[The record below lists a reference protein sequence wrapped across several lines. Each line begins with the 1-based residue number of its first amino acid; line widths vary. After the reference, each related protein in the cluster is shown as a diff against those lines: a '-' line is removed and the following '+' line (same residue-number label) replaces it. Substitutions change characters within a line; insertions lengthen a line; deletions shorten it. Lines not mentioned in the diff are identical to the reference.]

1 MDTFMNTTEK
11 QDVDTL
17 ALADAFQG
25 EMVVLNANA
34 SDAEK
39 EKVITE
45 LEERC
50 GYRQDAHQ
58 APA

>member
-1 MDTFMNTTEK
+1 MNTTEK
-11 QDVDTL
+11 QEVDTL